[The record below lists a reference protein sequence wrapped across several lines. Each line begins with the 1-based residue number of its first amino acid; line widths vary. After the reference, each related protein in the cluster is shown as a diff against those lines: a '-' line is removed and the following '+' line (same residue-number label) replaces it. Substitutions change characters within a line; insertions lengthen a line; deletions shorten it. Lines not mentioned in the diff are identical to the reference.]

1 MKKLIALSVLPFA
14 LVACGGGSSEESN
27 EIPEPSTTAPSET
40 TPLPDESSST
50 AITVK
55 QGVITGF
62 GSVYLD
68 GKRYLTDNA
77 NIIINGIEGQAIDQ
91 LKVGMTINLIS
102 ENGDDTPN
110 AQRIEYDS
118 GVEGVVQS
126 IDRVNRIIYIAGV
139 EVFYNDLT
147 HFIATSSVSLSV
159 GERVEVSGYPLA
171 GGQFQATYIGKEL
184 DNDGQQSEHISG
196 LIQNLDTGQQKFSI
210 GNVTVD
216 YSSARVEGVISN
228 QILVKVEGMTEGSNL
243 IASEVEVK
251 GYHDDNYDEAEV
263 EGVITAYDNNAGIV
277 EVNGQQFELSSSVSF
292 SNGSSLDLITGAQV
306 ELKLSIVNGGF
317 TVTHIE
323 FKHFDYYNDGV
334 MKGAIAAIDYSAK
347 SLTIGSNTYF
357 ANSQTH
363 YEDEYD
369 QYFSFDSLQLNEFI
383 EVVYVTEG
391 TQNVI
396 LKVER
401 EREDERFEESEIK
414 GQITSFTS
422 SSIVVAGLSIDL
434 PADALYFID
443 DTRSSLAQFVSNVT
457 NGLYVEVSGT
467 FDANGLFLP
476 TKFELEFQ
484 GDDGND
490 DDDRDDGSRTGHV
503 ELEGRV
509 TAILSDT
516 SFMLNSYTIEL
527 KEATKL
533 ELYDRRVSLV
543 EFMNAVQVNQVV
555 EIEGS
560 WITSTAINAY
570 EAEID
575 ND

>member
-1 MKKLIALSVLPFA
+1 MKKLIVLSVLPFA
-14 LVACGGGSSEESN
+14 LVACGGGSSEGAN

-40 TPLPDESSST
+40 TPPPNESSST

-68 GKRYLTDNA
+68 GERYLTDDA
-77 NIIINGIEGQAIDQ
+77 NIIINGVEGQAIEQ

-102 ENGDDTPN
+102 EDGNDTPS

-118 GVEGVVQS
+118 GLEGVVQS
-126 IDRVNRIIYIAGV
+126 IDRVNRIIYVAGI
-139 EVFYNDLT
+139 EVVYNDLT

-171 GGQFQATYIGKEL
+171 GGQFQATYIEKEF
-184 DNDGQQSEHISG
+184 DNDGYQSEHISG
-196 LIQNLDTGQQKFSI
+196 LVQNLDTGQQKFSI
-210 GNVTVD
+210 GNVSVD
-216 YSSARVEGVISN
+216 YSNARVEGVISN
-228 QILVKVEGMTEGSNL
+228 QILVKVEGIIEGSNL
-243 IASEVEVK
+243 IATEVEVK
-251 GYHDDNYDEAEV
+251 GYNNDTYDEAEV
-263 EGVITAYDNNAGIV
+263 EGIVTAHNSNDSIL

-292 SNGSSLDLITGAQV
+292 SNGSAVDLIIGAQV

-317 TVTHIE
+317 IVTHIE
-323 FKHFDYYNDGV
+323 FKHYNYNNDGIA
-334 MKGAIAAIDYSAK
+334 KGAIAAIDYSAK

-383 EVVYVTEG
+383 EVVYVKEG
-391 TQNVI
+391 ARNVI

-414 GQITSFTS
+414 GQITNFSS
-422 SSIVVAGLSIDL
+422 SSIEVAGLIIDL

-443 DTRSSLAQFVSNVT
+443 DTRSSIAQFVSNVA

-467 FDANGLFLP
+467 FEANGLFLP

-516 SFMLNSYTIEL
+516 SFMLSSYTIEL
-527 KEATKL
+527 KDATKL
-533 ELYDRRVSLV
+533 ELHDRRVSLV

-560 WITSTAINAY
+560 WVTSTTINAY
-570 EAEID
+570 EAEIE